1 MIGGRP
7 KPTLVVPRDVGMQAA
22 PSFTLASSVPGCTI
36 ERGRLELVWFLRLAA
51 SDVILIFLCWEFIPW
66 DACCAASIQWHVSLP
81 KDMQTA
87 AWLTLNLRTSGSQF
101 NNRHPLFGTTPQRH
115 AIRDTFREYFLF
127 ECFVQLCST
136 DSQGIW

>member
-36 ERGRLELVWFLRLAA
+36 ERGRLELVGFLRLAA
-51 SDVILIFLCWEFIPW
+51 SDVISIFLCWEFIPW

-87 AWLTLNLRTSGSQF
+87 AWLTLTLNLRTSGSQF
-101 NNRHPLFGTTPQRH
+101 NNWHPLFGTPRDMRY
-115 AIRDTFREYFLF
+115 RDTTGVLL
-127 ECFVQLCST
+127 V
-136 DSQGIW
+136 

>member
-36 ERGRLELVWFLRLAA
+36 ERGRLELIWFLRLAA

-66 DACCAASIQWHVSLP
+66 DACCAASIQC
-81 KDMQTA
+81 QGYA
-87 AWLTLNLRTSGSQF
+87 
-101 NNRHPLFGTTPQRH
+101 NRRLADIKF
-115 AIRDTFREYFLF
+115 
-127 ECFVQLCST
+127 T
-136 DSQGIW
+136 DVGQPI